1 MPAYARRDI
10 VAEGEVGMY
19 HCMARCV
26 RQAFLCGRDAA
37 SGKDFE
43 HRRGWIQ
50 RRLEKLAAIFAVDVC
65 GFSVMGNH
73 LHVVLRIRP
82 DVVEGW
88 SDEQVGRRWWR
99 LCPGRK
105 EKDGSACEPLE
116 HEWKM
121 LVADPQAC
129 EERRKRLASLSWF
142 MRALCEPIA
151 RRANREDRCRGRFW
165 EGRFKCQALLDGA
178 AILACSVYVDLNP
191 IRAGL
196 ASRPEESRYTSAYER
211 ITARQARL
219 ALRDRRRGSSDK
231 GPGGGRNKKRISP
244 TGPPNDAWL
253 CGMPVDERSPAKKE
267 ACSPAAVGLRASDRG
282 FLPLA
287 LDDYLR
293 LLDWTGRQ
301 VRLGKRGAI
310 PADLAP
316 ILERLQV
323 AAASWVESVAQFGRW
338 FHREVGQ
345 AGRMAEAASRAGK
358 HWFQGVEH
366 ARQAFT

>member
-1 MPAYARRDI
+1 MPAYARREI
-10 VAEGEVGMY
+10 VAEGEVGVY

-50 RRLEKLAAIFAVDVC
+50 RRLERLAAIFAVDVC

-105 EKDGSACEPLE
+105 EADGSACEPLAQ
-116 HEWKM
+116 EWKM
-121 LVADPQAC
+121 LVADPEAC
-129 EERRKRLASLSWF
+129 QERRKRLASLSWF

-151 RRANREDRCRGRFW
+151 RRANREDQCRGRFW
-165 EGRFKCQALLDGA
+165 EGRFKCQALLDEA

-196 ASRPEESRYTSAYER
+196 ASTPEESRYTSAYER

-219 ALRDRRRGSSDK
+219 ALRKRGARPAKRSNRRK
-231 GPGGGRNKKRISP
+231 NKQPAAKCEAD
-244 TGPPNDAWL
+244 GWL
-253 CGMPVDERSPAKKE
+253 CQMPVAEGGKAKEKS
-267 ACSPAAVGLRASDRG
+267 ACSPAALGLRASDRG

-316 ILERLQV
+316 MLERLQV
-323 AAASWVESVAQFGRW
+323 AATSWVESVAQFGRW
-338 FHREVGQ
+338 FHRAVGQ
-345 AGRMAEAASRAGK
+345 AGRMAEAASRGGK